1 MQIFE
6 ITGLERIL
14 FVANISGLLYNLQK
28 YDFKNTSQL
37 CRVTSNNWLE
47 RNPNFP
53 KCTNGICQMQ

>member
-1 MQIFE
+1 MLIMQIFE

-37 CRVTSNNWLE
+37 CRVTSYNWLE
-47 RNPNFP
+47 QNLSFF
-53 KCTNGICQMQ
+53 